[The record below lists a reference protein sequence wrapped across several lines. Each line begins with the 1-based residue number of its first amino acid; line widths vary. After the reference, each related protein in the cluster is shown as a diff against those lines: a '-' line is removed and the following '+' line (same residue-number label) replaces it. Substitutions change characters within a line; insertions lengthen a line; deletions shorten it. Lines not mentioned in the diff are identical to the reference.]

1 MSEEKSNF
9 YILLATPCYGGQMF
23 RGYTQS
29 ILNLQRLCD
38 SNGIKLDILT
48 IGNESLITRARNF
61 YVSLALAKKEYTHL
75 FFVDSDISFNPLNV
89 IRMLTSDKDVVAG
102 CYPKKGINWEKV
114 SNIIKE
120 GTIEK
125 EFYEAASYDY
135 AVNIITENDQGTQ
148 KIPIQNGFMKVAYA
162 ATGFMMIKRN
172 VLENMAREY
181 SNLKYVNDV
190 GGYDVQGNKDYFY
203 ALFDCII
210 DPVSRRYLSEDYA
223 FCKRWLG
230 MGGEIWV
237 DLSCNL
243 SHTGSYDFKGAF
255 LKSIEKGIKSDQNQV
270 QKTDKVSSEM
280 SVEDKLKMLLGNK
293 KEESTQDLSLSVE
306 EKLKMLLGK
315 KDEPKKI
322 SSEMSIEDKLQM
334 LLSNKKEEPKP
345 VSSEKSIEDKLKM
358 LLSNNK
364 KEDPPKVSL
373 EMSIEEKLKMLLSN
387 NKKEEP
393 LKVSSEMSIEDK
405 LRSLLS
411 KNKFNSS
418 SII

>member
-1 MSEEKSNF
+1 MSEEKPSF
-9 YILLATPCYGGQMF
+9 HILLATPCYGGQMF

-61 YVSLALAKKEYTHL
+61 YVSLTLAKKEYTHL

-89 IRMLTSDKDVVAG
+89 VRMLTSDKDIVAG

-120 GTIEK
+120 GNTDK

-135 AVNIITENDQGTQ
+135 AVNIITENDQGVQ

-172 VLENMAREY
+172 VLESMAREY

-255 LKSIEKGIKSDQNQV
+255 LKSIEKGIKTDNNPGQNKQ
-270 QKTDKVSSEM
+270 TSESSI
-280 SVEDKLKMLLGNK
+280 EDKLKMLIANK
-293 KEESTQDLSLSVE
+293 KQSSEPSIDD
-306 EKLKMLLGK
+306 KLKMLLGK
-315 KDEPKKI
+315 K
-322 SSEMSIEDKLQM
+322 
-334 LLSNKKEEPKP
+334 EEESKP
-345 VSSEKSIEDKLKM
+345 
-358 LLSNNK
+358 
-364 KEDPPKVSL
+364 
-373 EMSIEEKLKMLLSN
+373 
-387 NKKEEP
+387 
-393 LKVSSEMSIEDK
+393 VSSEMSIEDK
-405 LRSLLS
+405 LKMLLGRKEESPKQEVLSMEDKIRALLSGKQEAPKKEMSIEDKLRALLS
-411 KNKFNSS
+411 KDTQKSV
-418 SII
+418 I